1 MAESFMDRRAHPVR
15 LWSIVALGV
24 LAVAGAVGYTLWSQG
39 TFKSREKIAVLTW
52 TEDTFWE
59 PTEKG
64 ARDAADEFGVDL
76 QFVRSKPDEAAQ
88 TQHIK
93 ELLGSGIQGLAIAPN
108 NPKTQ
113 EAVLNEAAG
122 KVKLVTF
129 DSDAPT
135 TKRHGFVGTDDYAA
149 GRIAASEVRAAMPD
163 GAKIL
168 ITVGSVDLTN
178 GSDRRRGLIDELLD
192 RPFNRDSAAEPVDA
206 KLEGKNYQIVA
217 TVVDNANVDATPG
230 IITEALKKHPEV
242 NCVVGLFS
250 YSGPSAVKAA
260 EAVGRKGQIKVI
272 GFDESPDEQAAVRDG
287 AVYSS
292 ILQNQYRCGYETVRV
307 LAELV
312 RGGQRQNGPTDDH
325 STDARLTA
333 LPVTILRAD
342 NIDALREA
350 RVIRKVDGK

>member
-15 LWSIVALGV
+15 LWSIVVLGV
-24 LAVAGAVGYTLWSQG
+24 LAVVAAVGFALWSNG
-39 TFKSREKIAVLTW
+39 TFKAREKVAVLTW

-59 PTEKG
+59 PTERG
-64 ARDAADEFGVDL
+64 AKDAATEFGVDL
-76 QFVRSKPDEAAQ
+76 QFVRSKPDEATQ

-93 ELLGSGIQGLAIAPN
+93 DLLGSGIVGLAVAPN

-113 EAVLNEAAG
+113 EGVLNDAAS

-129 DSDAPT
+129 DSDAPN

-168 ITVGSVDLTN
+168 ITVGSLDLSN
-178 GSDRRRGLIDELLD
+178 GSDRRRGLIDDLLE
-192 RPFNRDSAAEPVDA
+192 RPFNRDSAPEPIDA

-230 IITEALKKHPEV
+230 IIADALKKHPEV

-260 EAVGRKGQIKVI
+260 EAVGRKGQIKVV

-307 LAELV
+307 LAELA
-312 RGGQRQNGPTDDH
+312 RGVHQDSGPTG
-325 STDARLTA
+325 ARLTA
-333 LPVTILRAD
+333 LPVTIMRAD

-350 RVIRKVDGK
+350 RVIRKVDAK